1 MSKHRN
7 VRPAQKKEPK
17 VYAPKVDLDIVIPV
31 LNQFDYLD
39 KCLKALPEACGSLA
53 YHIYIVDNNSK
64 QEDVDKFYPKLDWHY
79 YTLFRFSQNAGFPM
93 ACNFGEKQGKSPYV
107 LFLNSDCF
115 MNPGSI
121 EIMYRKFFNQPLP
134 ALDEQTIGIVGPKLI
149 FPMSETVDKTRPAG
163 KIQHAGLSFD
173 IQGKCNHIFV
183 GWDADHPKANIP
195 CTVPAVT
202 GACLMISRS
211 LFDQQGG
218 FFEGYGVGTWED
230 VDLCSA
236 VRAAGKTIW
245 YEPTAVGY
253 HVTGGTAT
261 REKVAFDLD
270 RNRYTFVSRWKNM
283 MYWSDP
289 ERY

>member
-1 MSKHRN
+1 MSKRRN
-7 VRPAQKKEPK
+7 RPAQKKEPK
-17 VYAPKVDLDIVIPV
+17 VYAPKVDLDIIIP
-31 LNQFDYLD
+31 NMDTFDYLD
-39 KCLKALPEACGSLA
+39 QCVKALPGACGSVA
-53 YHIYIVDNNSK
+53 YHVYIIDNASK
-64 QEDVDKFYPKLDWHY
+64 EEDVKRYYPTLDYHHF
-79 YTLFRFSQNAGFPM
+79 TLFRFSQNAGFPI
-93 ACNFGEKQGKSPYV
+93 ACNFGAQQGKSPYL

-121 EIMYRKFFNQPLP
+121 EIMYKKFLEDRN
-134 ALDEQTIGIVGPKLI
+134 IGIVGPKLI
-149 FPMSETVDKTRPAG
+149 FPKTDRPDPSRPIG

-173 IQGKCNHIFV
+173 ITGKVNHIFV

-202 GACLMISRS
+202 GACLMIPRN
-211 LFDQQGG
+211 LFDQQGR
-218 FFEGYGVGTWED
+218 FFDGYGMGTWED
-230 VDLCSA
+230 VDLCTA
-236 VRAAGKTIW
+236 VRAANRSVW

-261 REKVAFDLD
+261 KNKIAFDLD